1 MDDHDLELQGV
12 EVIQNTVQRLLY
24 HVKDEQNR
32 ANRFLPTIC
41 MVPGTLR
48 DLSPSSFNPRVVS
61 IGPLHKEDENV
72 QAFEGQKAY
81 YLVNLMRRINSPQ
94 EEILKSCAEKVHA
107 LMEQI
112 KACYVWKKTYSD
124 AEIAEM
130 MVMDACFILEFIIW
144 FSEFDKSYPGHFFL
158 TQSVIYDLVLLENQI
173 PFFIL
178 NEIFQCT
185 ILKFDLEASLIK
197 LCYRVLAFLNIFRAD
212 IKIINI
218 SINSIPHILGLLHE
232 CYKPQNNVTS
242 VYIPSIIHPAI
253 DLYRAGVNFKPN
265 RNPKWM
271 IGMDVN
277 LHRCIPCF
285 FGSWRK
291 ATLRLPVLSVHEFT
305 ELVLRNLIAYEQSGQ
320 TRNYVTSYVIAMGM
334 LVNTQEDVAQL
345 VESKVLVNSIG
356 SNEEAAN
363 MINNMCKEVAC
374 LEFFYEQQWET
385 LNMYYN
391 GYWPKNI
398 AWLRKMYFSSPWNMI
413 ALFAG
418 IILFALT
425 IVQTIFTIKS
435 AGNK

>member
-1 MDDHDLELQGV
+1 
-12 EVIQNTVQRLLY
+12 
-24 HVKDEQNR
+24 
-32 ANRFLPTIC
+32 
-41 MVPGTLR
+41 
-48 DLSPSSFNPRVVS
+48 
-61 IGPLHKEDENV
+61 
-72 QAFEGQKAY
+72 
-81 YLVNLMRRINSPQ
+81 
-94 EEILKSCAEKVHA
+94 
-107 LMEQI
+107 
-112 KACYVWKKTYSD
+112 
-124 AEIAEM
+124 
-130 MVMDACFILEFIIW
+130 MVMDACFILEFIFW
-144 FSEFDKSYPGHFFL
+144 FSEFDKS
-158 TQSVIYDLVLLENQI
+158 VLLENQI

-178 NEIFQCT
+178 NEIFECT
-185 ILKFDLEASLIK
+185 ILKFDPEVSLIK
-197 LCYRVLAFLNIFRAD
+197 LFYRVLAFLNIFRAD
-212 IKIINI
+212 ITVNNI
-218 SINSIPHILGLLHE
+218 SINSTPHILGLLHE

-242 VYIPSIIHPAI
+242 VYIPSVIHSAI
-253 DLYRAGVNFKPN
+253 DLCRAGVNFKPN

-271 IGMDVN
+271 MGMEVD
-277 LHRCIPCF
+277 LRRFIPCF
-285 FGSWRK
+285 FGSWSK

-305 ELVLRNLIAYEQSGQ
+305 ELVLRNLIAYEQLGQ

-345 VESKVLVNSIG
+345 VASKVLVNSIG

-398 AWLRKMYFSSPWNMI
+398 AWLRKTYFSSPWNMI

-435 AGNK
+435 AGNKY